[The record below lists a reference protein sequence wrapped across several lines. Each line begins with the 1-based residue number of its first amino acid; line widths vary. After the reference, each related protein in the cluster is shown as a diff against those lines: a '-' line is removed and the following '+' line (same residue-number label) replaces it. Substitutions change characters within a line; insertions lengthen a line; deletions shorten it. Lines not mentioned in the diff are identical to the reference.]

1 MTEKIK
7 IALLA
12 LVALLLGVNAWYLR
26 AIERQMPSDGLD
38 YETRDQIRKMSIDLG
53 TLEKSAT
60 SIERNTRR

>member
-7 IALLA
+7 IALLT

-26 AIERQMPSDGLD
+26 TIERQMPEGLD
-38 YETRDQIRKMSIDLG
+38 YEAREQLRQMGSDLHA
-53 TLEKSAT
+53 LEKHAT